1 MGADLFIV
9 ACPAPRIVAGDD
21 VEPEA
26 RLGLAK
32 DEVRRRIAAIE
43 DERLCVLAGEAGY
56 GFDYEE
62 GDTPAETAALIRA
75 DLGDDAVLSCLFGER
90 DTGEITLGG
99 KAYVVTGGMS
109 YGDEPTDA
117 FDAIALYAETDVTVE
132 PIRLG
137 VAAEEPL
144 RIEVGGPSI
153 VVTLGPARHETP
165 GAYEGGA
172 IESDLH
178 EPDESSEMKA
188 ALDTLEALV
197 LAHAVAGVDVAS
209 PAYVEG
215 VETVIDAIGNR
226 VGD

>member
-1 MGADLFIV
+1 
-9 ACPAPRIVAGDD
+9 
-21 VEPEA
+21 
-26 RLGLAK
+26 
-32 DEVRRRIAAIE
+32 
-43 DERLCVLAGEAGY
+43 
-56 GFDYEE
+56 
-62 GDTPAETAALIRA
+62 
-75 DLGDDAVLSCLFGER
+75 
-90 DTGEITLGG
+90 
-99 KAYVVTGGMS
+99 MS

-137 VAAEEPL
+137 EAANEPL
-144 RIEVGGPSI
+144 RIEVGGPGI

-172 IESDLH
+172 IESELH

-215 VETVIDAIGNR
+215 VETVVDTITNQYGE
-226 VGD
+226 